1 MSTAASKSKSEPAP
15 EPEYALSEK
24 KDGGAEVHPP
34 RSMLKNL
41 VLIGTVTLAMILNVS
56 PFRIPVR
63 TRGTHN

>member
-1 MSTAASKSKSEPAP
+1 MSTAVSKSKSEPAP
-15 EPEYALSEK
+15 ELEYALSEK
-24 KDGGAEVHPP
+24 KDGGVQAHPP

>member
-1 MSTAASKSKSEPAP
+1 MSTAASKSPHAP

-24 KDGGAEVHPP
+24 KDGGAEAHPP
-34 RSMLKNL
+34 RSMLKHL

-56 PFRIPVR
+56 PSRIPVR